1 MDGLIGR
8 LIADAGVDRAAAAQ
22 AVGIRQFSVSK
33 APPANS
39 PVLVLRLVGVEGTT
53 PSAVSSTRSSSPHSC
68 GRGLTVAELATSP
81 LQGIAPATTSFAQQI
96 AGDDAAGDMAGA
108 IPGRSA

>member
-22 AVGIRQFSVSK
+22 AVGIRQFPVE
-33 APPANS
+33 ATPANS
-39 PVLVLRLVGVEGTT
+39 TVVVLRLVGVEGTT
-53 PSAVSSTRSSSPHSC
+53 ASAVSSTRSSSPRSC
-68 GRGLTVAELATSP
+68 GRRLTVAELATHP

-96 AGDDAAGDMAGA
+96 AGDDAVGDIAGA